1 MSTASGTAPTAPD
14 SPAARRKVL
23 IASLVGTTI
32 EWYDFF
38 LYATAA
44 GLVFPILF
52 FPSDDP
58 TVGTLLAFGT
68 FAVGFVARPVGAVI
82 FGHIGDR
89 VGRKQT
95 LVATMLLMGVATALI
110 GLLPPYAAIGVAAP
124 LLLVLLRI
132 LQGVAVG
139 GEWGGAVL
147 LAIENA
153 PPGKRGLYGSVPQ
166 IGLGLGLA
174 LGTGAFALLA
184 EFLDDET
191 FLAYG
196 WRAAFLVSVLLVVVG
211 LAVRLT
217 ILETP
222 EFRKLQETGTTTKVP
237 AVELF
242 RTRVHRRGL
251 GTGML
256 ARWAEGAAFNTWGV
270 FVITYAV
277 TTVGVDRVLV
287 LVAVTAGALL
297 MAVVT
302 PLAGLLADRFGRRR
316 VFGTGAVLFGL
327 SVIPSFLLVGT
338 GVGWIVVVVVLFQ
351 LGVAYAL
358 MTGTQSALYAELFE
372 ADVRYTGLS
381 LVYQV
386 SGIYASGLT
395 PAILTALL
403 AAGAGSPWIAGGY
416 LVLTAVISVVTV
428 WVMPRYIGWRPE
440 WTRSEPW

>member
-1 MSTASGTAPTAPD
+1 M
-14 SPAARRKVL
+14 
-23 IASLVGTTI
+23 
-32 EWYDFF
+32 
-38 LYATAA
+38 
-44 GLVFPILF
+44 
-52 FPSDDP
+52 
-58 TVGTLLAFGT
+58 FGIR
-68 FAVGFVARPVGAVI
+68 AM
-82 FGHIGDR
+82 
-89 VGRKQT
+89 
-95 LVATMLLMGVATALI
+95 VATMLLMGVATALI

-222 EFRKLQETGTTTKVP
+222 EFRKLQEAGTTTKVP

-302 PLAGLLADRFGRRR
+302 PLAGDLRLRPDAGDPDRAARRR
-316 VFGTGAVLFGL
+316 GREPLDRRR
-327 SVIPSFLLVGT
+327 IPGPDRGGQRGE
-338 GVGWIVVVVVLFQ
+338 GVGD
-351 LGVAYAL
+351 AAL
-358 MTGTQSALYAELFE
+358 HRL
-372 ADVRYTGLS
+372 
-381 LVYQV
+381 
-386 SGIYASGLT
+386 ASGMDMLGTLVSAGPGT
-395 PAILTALL
+395 PRADP
-403 AAGAGSPWIAGGY
+403 SWPGGR
-416 LVLTAVISVVTV
+416 
-428 WVMPRYIGWRPE
+428 PRE
-440 WTRSEPW
+440 VRS